1 MPNPNSEFLAPGAR
15 LGTWWVPADDDLN
28 GEGHFDELPQRRGPG
43 VLVPSTN
50 GGWGLFLARQLHA
63 DVSGSESLMPGRG
76 KCDLMWGAVP
86 DSAISLFDAIQTSH
100 STDLLRSYSH
110 SVWRGEWY
118 VDSPTT
124 WVDASSKVRRIDI
137 EFAAG
142 GAWSERQPGEGRDI
156 DLQGQWDETRTT
168 FTRPEPIVYR
178 AVVGDATVQLRR
190 GAEYNCSSD
199 KLDLRLSTWFSVE
212 DDVELGDVR
221 HKWVV
226 PLHDFVSFFWLRNP
240 GVVWIRAQSAE
251 SKWPAEVH
259 YAGRLARV
267 DEDYRAQISKQLAQ
281 FATLQ
286 GILAHGYSF
295 QDLICGYWRWREQG
309 YGRALELLNESQDPQ
324 LDQSLDA
331 QLLNAVKSLESY
343 VRTRTG
349 TNKVNLGKELKQL
362 LEGAGRIGGDIRDI
376 WRAREGGQQHFENSL
391 VQLRATYVAHEQGGT
406 TDTSRS
412 RNEFLDQNWHLVALQ
427 WLLRRTYLQAMGI
440 NAEAASKLVTDTL
453 GYRWACRTMRD
464 HYQNSATPT
473 Q

>member
-28 GEGHFDELPQRRGPG
+28 DEGGIGELPQRRDPG

-50 GGWGLFLARQLHA
+50 GGWGLSLARQLHA
-63 DVSGSESLMPGRG
+63 GVSGFESLRTGRG
-76 KCDLMWGAVP
+76 KCDLMWGDVP
-86 DSAISLFDAIQTSH
+86 GSAISLFDAIRTSH
-100 STDLLRSYSH
+100 STDYSH
-110 SVWRGEWY
+110 SYSVWHGEWY

-124 WVDASSKVRRIDI
+124 WVDASRKVRPVNVA
-137 EFAAG
+137 FAALA
-142 GAWSERQPGEGRDI
+142 AWSERQPGLGLEI

-168 FTRPEPIVYR
+168 FTRPEPAVYL
-178 AVVGDATVQLRR
+178 AVVGDATVRLRR
-190 GAEYNCSSD
+190 ELVGTISSD
-199 KLDLRLSTWFSVE
+199 KLDLWLSTWFSVE

-240 GVVWIRAQSAE
+240 GVAWIRVQLAE
-251 SKWPAEVH
+251 SKVLWPAEVH

-267 DEDYRAQISKQLAQ
+267 DEEHQVQTSEQLAQ

-295 QDLICGYWRWREQG
+295 QDLICGYWQWRERG

-343 VRTRTG
+343 VRTQTG

-362 LEGAGRIGGDIRDI
+362 LDGAGRIGTDIRDI
-376 WRAREGGQQHFENSL
+376 WRARESGQQHFENSIAR
-391 VQLRATYVAHEQGGT
+391 LRGDYVAHGQGGT

-412 RNEFLDQNWHLVALQ
+412 RNKFLDQYWHLVALQ
-427 WLLRRTYLQAMGI
+427 WLLRRTYLQEMGI
-440 NAEAASKLVTDTL
+440 DAEAASKLVTDTL
-453 GYRWACRTMRD
+453 GYKRDRRTMRD
-464 HYQNSATPT
+464 HYRNSATPT

>member
-28 GEGHFDELPQRRGPG
+28 DEGGIGELPQRRDPG

-50 GGWGLFLARQLHA
+50 GGWGLSLARQLHA
-63 DVSGSESLMPGRG
+63 GVSGFESLRTGRG
-76 KCDLMWGAVP
+76 KCDLMWGDVP
-86 DSAISLFDAIQTSH
+86 GSAISLFDAIRTSH
-100 STDLLRSYSH
+100 STDYSH
-110 SVWRGEWY
+110 SYSVWHGEWY

-124 WVDASSKVRRIDI
+124 WVDASRKVRPVNVA
-137 EFAAG
+137 FAALA
-142 GAWSERQPGEGRDI
+142 AWSERQPGLGLEI

-168 FTRPEPIVYR
+168 FTRPEPAVYL
-178 AVVGDATVQLRR
+178 AVVGDATVRLRR
-190 GAEYNCSSD
+190 ELVGTISSD
-199 KLDLRLSTWFSVE
+199 KLDLWLSTWFSVE

-240 GVVWIRAQSAE
+240 GVAWIRVQLAE
-251 SKWPAEVH
+251 SKVLWPAEVH

-267 DEDYRAQISKQLAQ
+267 DEEHQVQTSEQLAQ

-295 QDLICGYWRWREQG
+295 QDLICGYWQWRERG

-343 VRTRTG
+343 VRTQTG
-349 TNKVNLGKELKQL
+349 TNKVNLGK
-362 LEGAGRIGGDIRDI
+362 G
-376 WRAREGGQQHFENSL
+376 
-391 VQLRATYVAHEQGGT
+391 V
-406 TDTSRS
+406 
-412 RNEFLDQNWHLVALQ
+412 
-427 WLLRRTYLQAMGI
+427 
-440 NAEAASKLVTDTL
+440 EAAS
-453 GYRWACRTMRD
+453 RRCRTDRHRYPRHMASTRKR
-464 HYQNSATPT
+464 SAALRELNRTAARRLRSSRTGRYHRHIT
-473 Q
+473 QPEQVSGPVLASCRIAVAASSDIPARNGHRRRGRQQAGH